1 MRLHI
6 TTLLGQHALS
16 QPGSALI
23 RGRLWK
29 LVIFLVGAWLKEGSS
44 PCRDGSDGCSFVGID
59 VSADFL
65 QQAKANLLEACP
77 GLLADKVELVQAP
90 YLEGLKE
97 ARAM

>member
-1 MRLHI
+1 M
-6 TTLLGQHALS
+6 
-16 QPGSALI
+16 
-23 RGRLWK
+23 
-29 LVIFLVGAWLKEGSS
+29 
-44 PCRDGSDGCSFVGID
+44 GID

-77 GLLADKVELVQAP
+77 ELLADKVELVQAP

>member
-1 MRLHI
+1 MK
-6 TTLLGQHALS
+6 
-16 QPGSALI
+16 
-23 RGRLWK
+23 GRLWK
-29 LVIFLVGAWLKEGSS
+29 PIIFLVDVWLRERWT
-44 PCRDGSDGCSFVGID
+44 PRRDGSDKCSFVGID